1 MKYIVII
8 CFLLSLLPKSKV
20 RYVKG
25 DNAPEPEII
34 VAETDKIKSKQLN

>member
-1 MKYIVII
+1 MKYILLI
-8 CFLLSLLPKSKV
+8 CFLLGLLSKSRV

-34 VAETDKIKSKQLN
+34 VAETDKIKAKQIN